1 MRNVTF
7 MAAALLAGT
16 SFPAIAQSEG
26 TSPAA
31 EAENDDGV
39 IIVTARKREENLQD
53 VPLTISVT
61 SADTI
66 ERAKLV
72 NVSDLAA
79 QTPGF
84 SYRQGF
90 GRTGGG
96 GGAGVRPS
104 IRGMSSVVG
113 APNAAFFVDGVFV
126 SDNIAS
132 YQLDN
137 LERVEVIKGP
147 QSALFGRQ
155 TFSGAVNYVTRKP
168 SNDFTGKVKVTVA
181 EYKSSEVS
189 AFVSG
194 PIVKDHLAFE
204 LNVRRYE
211 FGGDYSNG
219 DISQTGNLGAQR
231 SQSVGGRLL
240 FTPTE
245 NFEVLASVG
254 YSEDRDNGYVYG
266 FQGSAKNNCFAPTT
280 VPTNVIPFGV
290 IPRTTSSRRGF
301 YCGEVKI
308 LPQYTYNDREIEDAG
323 FHALDRKF
331 LRTSLSMTAST
342 DSGFSLTSITAYNR
356 NNSITGQDNTLLP
369 TLNAAFAVDQS
380 RTRDISQEIRI
391 MTPQE
396 NAIRALVG
404 GYYYKDDSLQGF
416 QYTNTART
424 RRTFDSKDG
433 VRSKSIFGMIEA
445 DIGEQFTVSAEG
457 RYQKETIIGSTE
469 VLAPAGTNNAV
480 PPPATGIR
488 RAKFDAFLPRFSV
501 RFEPTETLTLHA
513 TAAKGNKPG
522 GFNAFPLDARA
533 ADIASFTA
541 QGFDIFDEESAWSY
555 EIGAK
560 GRIADVINYSVAAF
574 YTDWKSQ
581 QLSRGESYTRVNGT
595 PNSVV
600 FIQNAG
606 ESEIKGFEFDVSG
619 KPADWLFLRFG
630 YAYVDAK
637 FTNFYDDTTEEI
649 YDTDGRP
656 GFLTNDTRNPADL
669 DNLEGD
675 VSGNRLPQTPTHQF
689 IATGEINAPLNGS
702 LDFFVR
708 GDLAYESKR
717 YSQVDNLNWAG
728 DSYNLNAS
736 IGIER
741 PEWSLTVFARNLLND
756 KTPLVVTRLL
766 DFNRPLSRINPLT
779 GTFGTSFFRDFAVS
793 APRKQQ
799 FGVTF
804 AYNF

>member
-1 MRNVTF
+1 MRIVKLMT
-7 MAAALLAGT
+7 AALLAGT
-16 SFPAIAQSEG
+16 SFPAIAQSD
-26 TSPAA
+26 SAAAA
-31 EAENDDGV
+31 EEADDGI

-66 ERAKLV
+66 EKAKLV

-113 APNAAFFVDGVFV
+113 APNAAFFVDGIFV

-155 TFSGAVNYVTRKP
+155 TFSGAISYVTRKP

-181 EYKSSEVS
+181 EHKSSEVS

-204 LNVRRYE
+204 INARRYE

-231 SQSVGGRLL
+231 SHSVGGRLL

-280 VPTNVIPFGV
+280 VPTNVFPFGV
-290 IPRTTSSRRGF
+290 IPRTTTSRRGF
-301 YCGEVKI
+301 FCGEIKI

-323 FHALDRKF
+323 FYALDRKF
-331 LRTSLSMTAST
+331 LRTSVRVSAST
-342 DSGFSLTSITAYNR
+342 DGGFELISTTAYNR

-369 TLNAAFAVDQS
+369 TLNAAFDVTQS
-380 RTRDISQEIRI
+380 RTRDVSQELKIL
-391 MTPQE
+391 TPQDRP
-396 NAIRALVG
+396 IRGLLG
-404 GYYYKDDSLQGF
+404 GYYYKEDVLQGF
-416 QYTNTART
+416 QYSNTNRT
-424 RRTFDSKDG
+424 RRPYASDDG
-433 VRSKSIFGMIEA
+433 VRSKAIFGMIEA
-445 DIGEQFTVSAEG
+445 DIGEKLTLGAEG
-457 RYQKETIIGSTE
+457 RYQWETVIGST
-469 VLAPAGTNNAV
+469 APRGLGLEGGL
-480 PPPATGIR
+480 PPAPLRVSRLKSST
-488 RAKFDAFLPRFSV
+488 FLPRFTARYEAS
-501 RFEPTETLTLHA
+501 EDLTIFA
-513 TAAKGNKPG
+513 TGAKGNKPG
-522 GFNAFPLDARA
+522 GFNPFPADMRA
-533 ADIASFTA
+533 ADVALFTA
-541 QGFDIFDEESAWSY
+541 AGFGTFDEENAWSF
-555 EIGAK
+555 ELGAK
-560 GRIADVINYSVAAF
+560 GRIADSINYSVAGF
-574 YTDWKSQ
+574 YTDWKNQ
-581 QLSRGESYTRVNGT
+581 QLSRGESYIRTTGT

-600 FIQNAG
+600 IIQNAG
-606 ESEIKGFEFDVSG
+606 ESEIKGFEFDLSG

-637 FTNFYDDTTEEI
+637 FTDFYDDTTEEI

-656 GFLTNDTRNPADL
+656 GFLADGTRNPADL

-675 VSGNRLPQTPTHQF
+675 VAGNSLPQTPKHQF
-689 IATGEINAPLNGS
+689 IATAQVTAPLSGS

-741 PEWSLTVFARNLLND
+741 PEWSLTLFARNLLDD

-793 APRKQQ
+793 APRKRQ
-799 FGVTF
+799 FGLTF